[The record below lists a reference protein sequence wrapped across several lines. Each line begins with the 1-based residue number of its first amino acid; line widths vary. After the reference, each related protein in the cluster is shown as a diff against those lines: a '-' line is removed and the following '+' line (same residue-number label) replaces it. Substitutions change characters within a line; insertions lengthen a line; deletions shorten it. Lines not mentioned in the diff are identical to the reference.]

1 MSTKCEG
8 SNTGEDDELT
18 RIALEELTK
27 EAKRGK
33 ERSDTMGVAGWI
45 KPQMRP
51 NKRFLK
57 NTLLGAA
64 RQRDAEKKKYHTEV
78 KKSRSRG
85 VSENFTS
92 QELTGKRKEREQG
105 EKSHEQ
111 HRHKSSKRHSSSE
124 NDRKISSKKKKR
136 RTDDST

>member
-1 MSTKCEG
+1 
-8 SNTGEDDELT
+8 
-18 RIALEELTK
+18 
-27 EAKRGK
+27 
-33 ERSDTMGVAGWI
+33 
-45 KPQMRP
+45 MRP

-85 VSENFTS
+85 VSEKFSS

-124 NDRKISSKKKKR
+124 NDRKTSTKKLKR
-136 RTDDST
+136 RTSDSR